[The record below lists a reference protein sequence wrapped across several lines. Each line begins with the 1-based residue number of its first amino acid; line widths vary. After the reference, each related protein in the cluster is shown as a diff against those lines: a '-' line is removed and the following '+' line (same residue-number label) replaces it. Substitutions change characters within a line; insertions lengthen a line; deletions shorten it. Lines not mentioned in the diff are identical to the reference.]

1 MLGVAKN
8 ENDSC
13 GIQNLIVKKT
23 KSYLLM
29 ACGCAH
35 GAAKT
40 MTQVFKEVWV
50 SSWGAR

>member
-29 ACGCAH
+29 APTRRENNDPSIQRENLGL
-35 GAAKT
+35 
-40 MTQVFKEVWV
+40 QL
-50 SSWGAR
+50 GAR